1 MTSVQIALAA
11 EVERLRAELAT
22 FREAVGMLTTLAPHM
37 EIDPCDPLGTAQQ
50 IVATVRA
57 ELATRDAKPDCR
69 TCDHCSPDYVC
80 RLTRQISPIVCINGD
95 AYIETSPVRLYEM
108 GGA

>member
-1 MTSVQIALAA
+1 MSAPKKIYLQWHGDADPADYPDGPDPDQSDVTWCADKIFEHDIEYVRVDELD
-11 EVERLRAELAT
+11 RL
-22 FREAVGMLTTLAPHM
+22 
-37 EIDPCDPLGTAQQ
+37 
-50 IVATVRA
+50 RA

-108 GGA
+108 GEA